1 MPRTRPGAAALSAL
15 LVLALPLLAGCSTPR
30 LDVPPPPS
38 HALADPQVTTL
49 GREVGAAASLHPGRS
64 GFSLVVSGREA
75 LTTRAALADLAERTL
90 DLQYYSAGNDRTT
103 DLLLLRLE
111 AAASR
116 GVRVRI
122 LLDDIYPPTRRFGQ
136 RAAALHRGVQVRI
149 YNPFF
154 WSGDWDPVRVAELLA
169 DAERLNRRMHNKLW
183 IADNAAAI
191 IGSRN
196 LGDAYFDGLD
206 AGNFSDVD
214 LLVAGPIVADL
225 SQSFDVYWNSASA
238 VPLERLGAALDDA
251 AAERSRQAL
260 QARSGACEDATSCAS
275 LVPTALQGEAD
286 RLRSKIDQFVWADAD
301 VIFDLPE
308 EQKTPVGS
316 GVEHGWIEDRP
327 GGVRTESEL
336 LIVSPY
342 LVFGE
347 DALDHLADM
356 RRRGV
361 RVAVLTNSLDS
372 TDSLAAH
379 AGYARQREA
388 LLAGGVE
395 LFEMRPQAGSS
406 RHGLTHRWLQPQ
418 AGSLH
423 AKVVIQDRRRAIVG
437 SPNQDPR
444 SRLHNR
450 EVWLTVRSAGIA
462 AELAALFDEA
472 SDAHH
477 AYRLELVDGDDGP
490 RVEWHTQERGEP
502 VVHSV
507 EPAASPWLK
516 LWRAML
522 GALVPEHLL

>member
-1 MPRTRPGAAALSAL
+1 MARTRTAASVLSAL
-15 LVLALPLLAGCSTPR
+15 LLLALLLVAGCSTPH
-30 LDVPPPPS
+30 LDAPPPS
-38 HALADPQVTTL
+38 HAFADVQGTAL
-49 GREVGAAASLHPGRS
+49 GREIGAAAGLHPGLS

-75 LTTRAALADLAERTL
+75 LVTRAVLADLAERTL
-90 DLQYYSAGNDRTT
+90 DLQYYSAGNDLTT
-103 DLLLLRLE
+103 DLLLLRIE
-111 AAASR
+111 AAAQR
-116 GVRVRI
+116 GLRVRI

-136 RAAALHRGVQVRI
+136 RAAALHPGIQVRI

-154 WSGDWDPVRVAELLA
+154 WSDDWDPVRVAELLV

-206 AGNFSDVD
+206 AGNFSDID
-214 LLVAGPIVADL
+214 LLAAGPIVAEV

-238 VPLERLGAALDDA
+238 VPIERLGAALDAA

-260 QARSGACEDATSCAS
+260 RARTAACEDAASCAS
-275 LVPTALQGEAD
+275 LVAATRKGEAD
-286 RLRSKIDQFVWADAD
+286 WLRSKIGQLIWADAD
-301 VIFDLPE
+301 INFDLPE
-308 EQKTPVGS
+308 EEKTPVAS
-316 GVEHGWIEDRP
+316 GVEHGWVEDRP

-342 LVFGE
+342 LVFGD
-347 DALDHLADM
+347 DALEHLADM

-379 AGYARQREA
+379 AGYARQRET
-388 LLAGGVE
+388 LLASGVE

-444 SRLHNR
+444 SRIHNR

-477 AYRLELVDGDDGP
+477 AYRLELVNSDDGP
-490 RVEWHTQERGEP
+490 RVEWHTQDRGEA
-502 VVHSV
+502 VTHSV

-516 LWRAML
+516 LWRAVL
-522 GALVPEHLL
+522 GAIIPEHLL